1 MNASSYKKKS
11 DIGDVVPLIVQA
23 RVGSTRYPGK
33 VLQPFAEG
41 LNLLE
46 FQLMRL
52 KKAFPEAPV
61 VVATSSMA
69 ADDPIEQIAK
79 AMDVFSFRGE
89 EQDVLKRFVRCC
101 QFFGFGGSIIRIC
114 GDNPFLQIEFLK
126 RLLEE
131 ARSLTGEY
139 DYVGFS
145 VDKTPAIRT
154 HFGFFAEMVTV
165 ESLLRVDEAVEGAF
179 YREHVTSYIYE
190 SMGKFRVRLLEI
202 QPLIPFL
209 GSLRLTVDSREDLEN
224 AIYVYEQLYPA
235 AEPMG
240 PSWVDIV
247 SLLERE
253 PEAKCR
259 MIKQIGLNQK

>member
-1 MNASSYKKKS
+1 MHYRIEKS
-11 DIGDVVPLIVQA
+11 DIGATTPLIVQA

-46 FQLMRL
+46 FQLKRL
-52 KKAFPEAPV
+52 KQAFPDTPI
-61 VVATSSMA
+61 VVATSTLA
-69 ADDPIEQIAK
+69 ADDPVDEIARK
-79 AMDVFSFRGE
+79 MGVDSFRGDE
-89 EQDVLKRFVRCC
+89 RDVLKRFIQCC
-101 QFFGFGGSIIRIC
+101 RSFEFGGAVIRIC

-126 RLLEE
+126 RLVEE
-131 ARSLTGEY
+131 ARSLTGQY
-139 DYVGFS
+139 DYIGFS

-165 ESLLRVDEAVEGAF
+165 ESLLRVDEAVEDAF

-190 SMGKFRVRLLEI
+190 RIGKFRVRLLEI

-224 AIYVYEQLYPA
+224 AIYIYEQLYPT